1 MKIIR
6 AYKYRLYPTKNQRNI
21 IDTTFGMC
29 RDLYNAALQERIEAY
44 KKCNISLSCYDQQ
57 NELPLLKE
65 LNPQYE
71 FIYSQILQ
79 DVLKRLDKSFKS
91 FFRRLKLN
99 RKKAGFPRFKGK
111 DRYDSFT
118 YPQGGFKVI
127 DKKLSLSKIGY
138 IKLKMNRLIE
148 GQIKTCTIKR
158 ELDRYYAIFMVE
170 KDVDIPSIEH
180 RTSVGIDLG
189 LTHFATLSDNTKID
203 NPRYLKQSLNQL
215 KKEQKRLSSKKKG
228 SNNRKKKRFIV
239 AKVHRKIKDQR
250 NDFLHKTS
258 RDIVNKYDMIFMEDL
273 NIQGMI
279 KNRKLARSISDVSWG
294 KFNDFISYKAEEA
307 GKVYKQV
314 NTFYPSSKVCHV
326 CGYKKID
333 LKLSYRIWICPQ
345 CGKSVNRDLNASKNI
360 EFEGLKQIGLGKP
373 ESKLV
378 ERSTLS
384 SLKQEYVRQS
394 YALSNT

>member
-1 MKIIR
+1 MKTIR
-6 AYKYRLYPTKNQRNI
+6 SYKYRLYPTKNQRNI
-21 IDTTFGMC
+21 IDTTLDMC
-29 RDLYNAALQERIEAY
+29 RNLYNAGLQERIEAY
-44 KKCNISLSCYDQQ
+44 KKNSISLNYNSQQ

-71 FIYSQILQ
+71 FIYAQVLQ

-91 FFRRLKLN
+91 FFRRLKLHQE
-99 RKKAGFPRFKGK
+99 KAGFPRFKGK

-148 GQIKTCTIKR
+148 GEIKTCIVKR
-158 ELDRYYAIFMVE
+158 ELDRYYAIFTIE
-170 KDVDIPSIEH
+170 KDVDIPKIEH
-180 RTSVGIDLG
+180 RTFVGIDLG
-189 LTHFATLSDNTKID
+189 LTHFATLSDGSKID

-215 KKEQKRLSSKKKG
+215 KKEQQRLSHKVKG
-228 SNNRKKKRFIV
+228 SNNRNKQRFIV

-250 NDFLHKTS
+250 IDFLHKTS
-258 RDIVNKYDMIFMEDL
+258 RNIVNKYDMIFMEDL

-279 KNRKLARSISDVSWG
+279 KNRKLSRCISDVSWG
-294 KFNDFISYKAEEA
+294 KFNNFLSYKAEEA

-326 CGYKKID
+326 CGYKNTD
-333 LKLSYRIWICPQ
+333 LKLSDRTWICPE
-345 CGKSVNRDLNASKNI
+345 CFTEHDRDLNAALNI
-360 EFEGLKQIGLGKP
+360 EQEGLKQIGLGEP
-373 ESKLV
+373 EVKLV

-384 SLKQEYVRQS
+384 SLKQEYVKQS
-394 YALSNT
+394 YALPTA